1 MKEGLELAR
10 KYAEIFKQ
18 SFGDKLVAVAI
29 FGSLARG
36 KAEFPGSDIDILV
49 ILKGVGSL
57 SLGGRIKM
65 TMEAEKKLSK
75 TEEYARFKEVFRRSP
90 SIQEHVLT
98 PEELKAH
105 PPILLDLTT
114 DALILYDIGVLAEE
128 LEKLRRRLRELGS
141 KKVKVGDSWF
151 WILKPDLKLG
161 EEVEL

>member
-1 MKEGLELAR
+1 MKEGLELTK
-10 KYAEIFKQ
+10 KYAEMLKE

-29 FGSLARG
+29 FGSLARE

-49 ILKGVGSL
+49 ILESVGDL
-57 SLGGRIKM
+57 SLGERINM
-65 TMEAEKKLSK
+65 TMEVEKKLAK
-75 TEEYARFKEVFRRSP
+75 TEEYVRFKEVFRRSP

-114 DALILYDIGVLAEE
+114 DVLILYDTGVLAQE
-128 LEKLRRRLRELGS
+128 LEKLRRRLKELGA
-141 KKVKVGDSWF
+141 KKVKTGDSWF

>member
-1 MKEGLELAR
+1 MKEGLELTR
-10 KYAEIFKQ
+10 KYVEILKE
-18 SFGDKLVAVAI
+18 SFEDKLLAVAI

-36 KAEFPGSDIDILV
+36 EAEFPGSDIDILV
-49 ILKGVGSL
+49 ILRGVGKL
-57 SLGGRIKM
+57 SMGERINM
-65 TMEAEKKLSK
+65 TMEVEKKLAK

-114 DALILYDIGVLAEE
+114 DALILYDSGVLAQE
-128 LEKLRRRLRELGS
+128 LEKLRRRLKELGARR
-141 KKVKVGDSWF
+141 VKTGDSWF
-151 WILKPDLKLG
+151 WILKPDLKFG

>member
-57 SLGGRIKM
+57 SFGERINM
-65 TMEAEKKLSK
+65 TMEAEKKLSG

-128 LEKLRRRLRELGS
+128 LERLKGRLKELGARR
-141 KKVKVGDSWF
+141 VKTGDSWF

>member
-57 SLGGRIKM
+57 SFGERINM

-75 TEEYARFKEVFRRSP
+75 TEEYVRFKEVFRRSP

-98 PEELKAH
+98 PEELKTH

-128 LEKLRRRLRELGS
+128 LERLKGRLKELGARR
-141 KKVKVGDSWF
+141 VKTGDSWF